1 MKLTAKK
8 LEEKKAL
15 LRKFRHESELLK
27 EDIAE
32 LVEKRN
38 KIRRKGVALVK
49 KPLKILQD
57 KLLVTEGQIEKL
69 LQEILK

>member
-1 MKLTAKK
+1 MKLTEKQLKDKK
-8 LEEKKAL
+8 LQILKLK
-15 LRKFRHESELLK
+15 HESVLLK

-38 KIRRKGVALVK
+38 IMRRKGVALVK
-49 KPLKILQD
+49 KPLKILEE
-57 KLLVTEGQIEKL
+57 KLLVIKGQIEKL